1 MEDWL
6 TAALRAPG
14 VLVTVAIVEGSVP
27 REPGAKMLV
36 TREGLAGTIG
46 GGHLEH
52 RAIELARAMLEQG
65 GAARIERFAL
75 GPSLGQC
82 CGGIAHLAFELI
94 DREQA
99 NLLDARRNEDTW
111 RVTRVGWAGLPPT
124 RSTNVGVVAQIDA
137 SDVGNAG
144 NGQNDVA
151 KAPAPVEPAHPTWA
165 LFDGRGTQ
173 LAGESVPPFDR
184 TLGTHVVTDASG
196 RRWLADAVPA
206 PREHLMLF
214 GAGHVGAAIVR
225 ALAEL
230 PCRVTWVDE
239 REDMFPAAS
248 ALPANVTV
256 EATDIPEALVAQ
268 AAPGTTF
275 LVMTHSHALDLRL
288 AFAILSR
295 PAGDWFGL
303 IGSDTKR
310 RQFEHRLRER
320 GIDAARLAAMVC
332 PIGLPGI
339 SGKAPAVIA
348 IAVAAQLLT
357 VWEGALAA
365 RPGLLEASSEPN

>member
-1 MEDWL
+1 MDDWL
-6 TAALRAPG
+6 TAALRAPA

-36 TREGLAGTIG
+36 TADSFAGTIG

-52 RAIELARAMLEQG
+52 RAIEIARGMLEEG
-65 GAARIERFAL
+65 GTAKLERFAL

-82 CGGIAHLAFELI
+82 CGGIAHLVFERV
-94 DREQA
+94 DRDQIL
-99 NLLDARRNEDTW
+99 LLDSRRNQDTW
-111 RVTRVGWAGLPPT
+111 RVGWTGIPST
-124 RSTNVGVVAQIDA
+124 RSIGAGVDA
-137 SDVGNAG
+137 PSDVRT
-144 NGQNDVA
+144 
-151 KAPAPVEPAHPTWA
+151 PVERVDGGPVHPTWA
-165 LFDGRGTQ
+165 LVDADGMH
-173 LAGESVPPFDR
+173 LAGTPVPPFDR
-184 TLGTHVVTDASG
+184 TRGTHVFTDPDG
-196 RRWLADAVPA
+196 RRWLADAILA
-206 PREHLMLF
+206 PRAHLMLF

-239 REDMFPAAS
+239 REDLFPATV
-248 ALPANVTV
+248 PANVTV
-256 EATDIPEALVAQ
+256 EATDIPEALVEG

-288 AFAILSR
+288 SIAILSR
-295 PAGDWFGL
+295 PRSTPVSDWFGL

-320 GIDAARLAAMVC
+320 GIANERIDAMVC

-339 SGKAPAVIA
+339 AGKAPAVIA
-348 IAVAAQLLT
+348 ASSAAQLLT
-357 VWEGALAA
+357 VWEASEHDA
-365 RPGLLEASSEPN
+365 PSHPEVSSESI